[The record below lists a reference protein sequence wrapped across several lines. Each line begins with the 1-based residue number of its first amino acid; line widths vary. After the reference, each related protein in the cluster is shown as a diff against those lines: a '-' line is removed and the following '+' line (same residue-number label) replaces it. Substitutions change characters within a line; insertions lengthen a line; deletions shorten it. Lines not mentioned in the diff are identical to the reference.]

1 MIVSLFF
8 FMFFLIHLS
17 KAANPG
23 LPARRNELRSH
34 STNLEKDLE
43 ELQTKTVVALPS
55 PDIRNQYLR
64 GDESGLNVRGPPGP
78 PGPAENSWG
87 FPEERNV
94 GDDANQLYVRGPY
107 GPRIGTDV
115 WGFPGERNVG
125 DDAYERDDL
134 DLVSSSFG
142 PGKDNWWRTVCAHR
156 TRYTY
161 HNVFYLI
168 GSELNMRGGGSS
180 TPELGLIA
188 PQGSRTTRSKS
199 IKNSR
204 SGVEILKTEEQK
216 PSLLFLLFHKVHAF
230 CSSPSDSARPSQ
242 HHACT

>member
-1 MIVSLFF
+1 
-8 FMFFLIHLS
+8 MFFLIHLS

-64 GDESGLNVRGPPGP
+64 GDESGLTVRVLGPPGP

-125 DDAYERDDL
+125 DDAYERD
-134 DLVSSSFG
+134 VRG
-142 PGKDNWWRTVCAHR
+142 PRLGIFKFLGPEKIIGGEPFVLTVR
-156 TRYTY
+156 
-161 HNVFYLI
+161 

-180 TPELGLIA
+180 TPELGKHAGETNLSEDVIG
-188 PQGSRTTRSKS
+188 PRGD
-199 IKNSR
+199 
-204 SGVEILKTEEQK
+204 
-216 PSLLFLLFHKVHAF
+216 FKV
-230 CSSPSDSARPSQ
+230 
-242 HHACT
+242 